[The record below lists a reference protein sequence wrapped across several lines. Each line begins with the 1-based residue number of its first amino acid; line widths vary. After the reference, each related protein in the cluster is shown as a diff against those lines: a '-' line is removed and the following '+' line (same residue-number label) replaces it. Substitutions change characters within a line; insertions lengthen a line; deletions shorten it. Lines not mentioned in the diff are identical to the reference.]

1 MAEFTEDSAGEHEL
15 ISTSLELEQLDARL
29 FRSKS
34 LWTPARAR
42 GVFGG
47 QVISQA
53 LVAATRSVEDGLSV
67 HSLHCYFLMS
77 ADASIPIIYY
87 VEPIRDGR
95 TYCTRSVK
103 AAQNGK
109 WIFMLTCSFQR
120 PEHGQPS
127 HQWPMPRHVPVPKS
141 CPYQEDVFKKYSE
154 KPDISKDVRDMWL
167 QYFEERK
174 RSPIA
179 VKPAGSITTTDG
191 LVQSMFWM
199 RARSVPTKFHA
210 SFQKCVLAYISDL
223 NFIGNAARSV
233 GLHSGAAPP
242 NRLGMISSL
251 DHTIWYYDNDFD
263 CTDWLLF
270 VTVSPRTGMGRGVV
284 QGRVYTQQGKL
295 IAVVAQEGVV
305 RADLGEPSKKKTKA
319 KL

>member
-15 ISTSLELEQLDARL
+15 ISTSLELEQLDNKL
-29 FRSKS
+29 FRSKT

-53 LVAATRSVEDGLSV
+53 LVAATRCVEKGFSV
-67 HSLHCYFLMS
+67 HVVSTLLLL
-77 ADASIPIIYY
+77 DVRGRI
-87 VEPIRDGR
+87 GR

-127 HQWPMPRHVPVPKS
+127 HQWPMPLHVPIPKN

-154 KPDISKDVRDMWL
+154 KPGISEDTRQMWI
-167 QYFEERK
+167 QYVEERK

-179 VKPAGSITTTDG
+179 VKPAGTVTTDG

-199 RARSVPTKFHA
+199 RAKNVPTKFHA

-223 NFIGNAARSV
+223 NFIGNAARSA

-251 DHTIWYYDNDFD
+251 DHAIWYYDNDFD
-263 CTDWLLF
+263 CTEWLLF
-270 VTVSPRTGMGRGVV
+270 VTVSPRTGTGRGVV
-284 QGRVYTQQGKL
+284 HGRVYTQKGKL
-295 IAVVAQEGVV
+295 IAVVTQEGVV
-305 RADLGEPSKKKTKA
+305 RADLGEPQKPKTKA